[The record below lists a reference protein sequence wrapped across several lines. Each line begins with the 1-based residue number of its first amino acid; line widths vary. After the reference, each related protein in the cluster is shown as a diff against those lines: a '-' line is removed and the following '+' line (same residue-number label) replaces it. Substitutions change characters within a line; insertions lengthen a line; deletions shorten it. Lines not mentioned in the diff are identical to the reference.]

1 VVTCPSCGQENPGG
15 FKFCGAC
22 GSPLAS
28 PESAAEE
35 ERKVVT
41 ALFTDIAGS
50 TARAETLDPEDV
62 RAMLAPYYARVRS
75 ELERFG
81 GTVEK
86 FIGDAVVALFGAP
99 IAHENDPERAVRAAI
114 AIGRAVSDLN
124 AEHEWLDLHIRTA
137 VNTGE
142 ALVVVGARAVEG
154 EGMAAGDVMNTAA
167 RLQSAAPVDGVV
179 VGEATFRATASMFDY
194 EEAEPIAA
202 KGKAEPVPAWI
213 LVGEKVQKRPE
224 RRRRLVG
231 RQREVDRLLELWRQ
245 TLSERRPRQVIVT
258 GSPGIGKSRLLV
270 ELAQLVGP
278 DVAMYWG
285 RCLPYGEGITY
296 WPVIEIVKSAA
307 GILSDDDPSII
318 ARKVGVLL
326 ESLETGDRDELR
338 TMASALANL
347 LGVATTPEGTYS
359 AQEMAQAELHWG
371 IRRVLALL
379 AGRTPLILVLEDLH
393 WAEPTLLE
401 LLQSLLQGNI
411 PLLVTGTTRPELSET
426 EPEFMLERDNCHV
439 LAVEPLGEDASEEL
453 LGELVGSRV
462 ADLPQLRLL
471 LQKMGGNPL
480 FLEETVGMLA
490 DADLLTAEGELES
503 LPVPESLQALIGS
516 RLDLLPS
523 VDKRVAQ
530 QASVVGEV
538 FWLGAV
544 AHLAG
549 SPDDLPDRLAALQR
563 RDFVHPRGESRI
575 AGDREYAFKH
585 ILIRDVAYERL
596 PKGRRAELHVRFSEW
611 LKELPAAEHE
621 FVEVL
626 AYHLEQACR
635 FAQEVVR
642 SPVEPPFAEAAFA
655 LSRAGEKAEGR
666 GGIREAD
673 RYYVRALDLIDDRCS
688 EAALDLRVRRAMTRY
703 ALGEVRQAADELA
716 MAADDANVRGHVGVR
731 GNALA
736 MLGGVQLRLG
746 KVAEAREKL
755 SEAHEIASQTGDRA
769 LEIRAVYRLAALSGD
784 FEGELE
790 HAVAT
795 AQEGVQL
802 AEEID
807 DHPLQTEGH
816 LRLGFF
822 LENLGRLSEAEG
834 ELKRCLELAEETG
847 SLRDDARAT
856 YLLGLVRY
864 YRGDAEEAERL
875 GLQAR
880 DWLDRIG
887 ESYMGIQ
894 NLVAL
899 AKYALAKDDTE
910 LAKRWL
916 QEALPLALEGGGF
929 LVTQIYRHLVDV
941 YARENRLDD
950 ARELLEFAR
959 RDMPEEDPYAAT
971 QVLLAEASLACGIG
985 DAVAAARAYDDALRL
1000 LEEQQLVIELAE
1012 TRLELA
1018 RALHRFA
1025 NAAGARVE
1033 LDRARESFAAM
1044 GAIAHLAEIDGIVG
1058 DLEAEGAGMPGP
1070 LAAS

>member
-1 VVTCPSCGQENPGG
+1 VVTCSSCGQENPEG

-22 GSPLAS
+22 GLPLAP
-28 PESAAEE
+28 PELAAEE

-41 ALFTDIAGS
+41 ALFTDIVGS

-62 RAMLAPYYARVRS
+62 RAMLAPYYARLRR

-99 IAHENDPERAVRAAI
+99 IVHENDPERAVRAAI
-114 AIGRAVSDLN
+114 AIGRAVADLN

-167 RLQSAAPVDGVV
+167 RLQSAAPVDGVA
-179 VGEATFRATASMFDY
+179 VGEATFRATASIFDY
-194 EEAEPIAA
+194 EEAEPVAA
-202 KGKAEPVPAWI
+202 KGKAEPVPVWI
-213 LVGEKVQKRPE
+213 LVGEKVHRRPE
-224 RRRRLVG
+224 PRRRLVG
-231 RQREVDRLLELWRQ
+231 RRKEVDRLVELWRQ
-245 TLSERRPRQVIVT
+245 AYAERRPQQVIVT
-258 GSPGIGKSRLLV
+258 GAPGIGKSRLLV
-270 ELAQLVGP
+270 ELAQLVGSE
-278 DVAMYWG
+278 VAMYWG

-307 GILSDDDPSII
+307 GIRSDDAPSVIS
-318 ARKVGVLL
+318 RRLGVLL
-326 ESLETGDRDELR
+326 ESLDTEDRGELR

-347 LGVATTPEGTYS
+347 LGGATTAEGTYS
-359 AQEMAQAELHWG
+359 VEELGQAELHWG
-371 IRRVLALL
+371 IRRVLSLL
-379 AGRTPLILVLEDLH
+379 AEQRPLILVLEDLH

-401 LLQSLLQGNI
+401 LLQSLLQAEG
-411 PLLVTGTTRPELSET
+411 PLLLTGTARAELAET
-426 EPEFMLERDNCHV
+426 QPEFMQEGLNRHV
-439 LAVEPLGEDASEEL
+439 LAVEPLAEDASREL
-453 LGELVGSRV
+453 LEELVGPQA
-462 ADLPQLRLL
+462 ADLPGLQLL
-471 LQKMGGNPL
+471 LQKIGGNPL

-490 DADLLTAEGELES
+490 DADVLATAGELES

-516 RLDLLPS
+516 RLDLLPAG
-523 VDKRVAQ
+523 DKRVAQ

-538 FWLGAV
+538 FWQGAV

-549 SPDDLPDRLAALQR
+549 SPDDLPDRLSALQR
-563 RDFVHPRGESRI
+563 RDFVYPHGESRI
-575 AGDREYAFKH
+575 AGDREFAFKH

-611 LKELPAAEHE
+611 VTGLPAAEHE
-621 FVEVL
+621 LIEIL

-635 FAQEVVR
+635 FAQEVVQ
-642 SPVEPPFAEAAFA
+642 SPIQPPFAEAAFA

-673 RYYVRALDLIDDRCS
+673 RYYVRALDLMDDRCS

-703 ALGEVRQAADELA
+703 ALGEVRQAEEDLGL
-716 MAADDANVRGHVGVR
+716 AADDASARGHVGLR

-746 KVAEAREKL
+746 KVAEARARL
-755 SEAHEIASQTGDRA
+755 SEAHEIAAQTGDRT
-769 LEIRAVYRLAALSGD
+769 LEVLAVYRLAALSGD

-790 HAVAT
+790 QAVAE
-795 AQEGVQL
+795 ARKGLRL
-802 AEEID
+802 AEEIED
-807 DHPLQTEGH
+807 RPLQIEGH

-822 LENLGRLSEAEG
+822 LENLGRLPEAED
-834 ELKRCLELAEETG
+834 ELKRCLQLAEETG

-864 YRGDAEEAERL
+864 YRGDPDEAELL

-880 DWLDRIG
+880 DWLERTG

-899 AKYALAKDDTE
+899 TKYALAKDDVE

-929 LVTQIYRHLVDV
+929 LVVQIYRHLVDV
-941 YARENRLDD
+941 YVREDRFDD
-950 ARELLEFAR
+950 ARDLLEFAK
-959 RDMPEEDPYAAT
+959 RDAPEEDPYAT
-971 QVLLAEASLACGIG
+971 THVLLAEASLACGMG
-985 DAVAAARAYDDALRL
+985 DAATAARAYADALRL

-1025 NAAGARVE
+1025 DAAGARTE
-1033 LDRARESFAAM
+1033 LDRAREVFAAM
-1044 GAIAHLAEIDGIVG
+1044 GAIAHLAEIDGMVAG
-1058 DLEAEGAGMPGP
+1058 LEAEGAGVAGP
-1070 LAAS
+1070 QLGA